1 MLVIFALSITPKKLL
16 HDLVANHRDKQ
27 ALSFADNS
35 TSQINRAVFNCHCDN
50 LVVESPFTDDYSP
63 IIFINPAVFAQHKL
77 LPVADF
83 CSARHLL
90 FGLRGPP
97 AGI

>member
-50 LVVESPFTDDYSP
+50 LVAESSFTDDYSP
-63 IIFINPAVFAQHKL
+63 IIFLTPGVFAKRSSS
-77 LPVADF
+77 PVVCFYAT
-83 CSARHLL
+83 RHFI

-97 AGI
+97 AGV